1 MKYLIIIEA
10 NFREL
15 FFGGLTAAE
24 WQFQTMLIT
33 LGILFRILIRIK
45 NRRNSNISFF
55 FTLWVADTRNWA
67 TVFFSIILTYILI
80 RFYSEYRPSIESFI
94 PTGFKASVY
103 FIMFGLGFYFHKIG
117 WWLSKTKL
125 IEKK

>member
-1 MKYLIIIEA
+1 MNFLNIIEA
-10 NFREL
+10 SFKEL
-15 FFGGLTAAE
+15 LFGGLSIAE
-24 WQFQTMLIT
+24 WQFQSMLII
-33 LGILFRILIRIK
+33 LGILLRVFIRIK
-45 NRRNSNISFF
+45 NRRNSDINFDF
-55 FTLWVADTRNWA
+55 KLWVADTRNWA

-103 FIMFGLGFYFHKIG
+103 FIMVGLGFYFHKIG